1 MTHSVILVI
10 QGIAERSSA
19 IQKISCPCT
28 AYLAKPNSHLHIA
41 AASSWDRD
49 NVDVAYAQRSVVKSN
64 YFRWRCVIHTFI
76 TATANQY
83 EVAGWITRRRMSD
96 YDGWVFS
103 TFRYLKFNEESGC
116 VAFLGGAWIYCEQ
129 ESLSLIRICRI
140 LEICLWGRGSGV
152 LGIMTITDIFPLR
165 VLGNRFKSF
174 LPAILFAINRSTYF
188 DMWA

>member
-1 MTHSVILVI
+1 MTHSVIFVI

-83 EVAGWITRRRMSD
+83 EVAW
-96 YDGWVFS
+96 
-103 TFRYLKFNEESGC
+103 
-116 VAFLGGAWIYCEQ
+116 LGG
-129 ESLSLIRICRI
+129 LPGGGCRTMMAEYLVHLDI
-140 LEICLWGRGSGV
+140 LNSMRSQVVLHFLGV
-152 LGIMTITDIFPLR
+152 LGFIVNRR
-165 VLGNRFKSF
+165 V
-174 LPAILFAINRSTYF
+174 
-188 DMWA
+188 WAWTGIYALQYSREGEGWGSWG